1 MPCGESK
8 AEAFHTFGKMSKLQN
23 GLDKGNIIQ
32 YIVSASILLNAFEI
46 DFYA

>member
-8 AEAFHTFGKMSKLQN
+8 TETFHTFGKMSKLQN
-23 GLDKGNIIQ
+23 GLDKGNITQ
-32 YIVSASILLNAFEI
+32 YIVSESILLNAFEI

>member
-8 AEAFHTFGKMSKLQN
+8 AETFHTFGKMSKLQN
-23 GLDKGNIIQ
+23 GLDKGNITQ
-32 YIVSASILLNAFEI
+32 YIVSASILLNAYEI

>member
-8 AEAFHTFGKMSKLQN
+8 TETFRTFGKMSKLQN
-23 GLDKGNIIQ
+23 GLDKGNITQ
-32 YIVSASILLNAFEI
+32 YIVSTSRLLNAIEI